1 MEYTVYAKVIRYYEE
16 YINADSKEEAEKI
29 ALSMYN
35 DGAMDN
41 YEDELVSINIVGEND
56 G

>member
-1 MEYTVYAKVIRYYEE
+1 MKNISMLILKKKRR
-16 YINADSKEEAEKI
+16 KI

-41 YEDELVSINIVGEND
+41 YEDELVSIEVEGEND

>member
-1 MEYTVYAKVIRYYEE
+1 MRYTVNVERTGCVDIE
-16 YINADSKEEAEKI
+16 ADSKEEAMKI

-41 YEDELVSINIVGEND
+41 YEDELVSVEVEGEND
-56 G
+56 E